1 MSRFKILNV
10 IDVYASGSIQKWIV
24 LALCLGIGV
33 GTVRYTN
40 QLVKEIKKREDW
52 QVNLYAK
59 ALEFIANEH
68 ETNQNALF
76 ALEEIIQANTT
87 IPVILTNENGTP
99 VFYKN
104 LPEVDLITDSE
115 ERASYLVQKIN
126 EMGLTKAPIAV
137 NLVDAQ
143 GNQYGQ
149 TMIYFEESSFLVQ
162 LRYYPYVQLAVIFV
176 FVLIVFTVFNYSRL
190 SEQNQIWVG
199 MAKETAHQLGTP
211 ISSLMAWGQYF
222 KEKYLEDPY
231 IIELDKDVKRLEI
244 ITQRFSSIGST
255 PKMAS
260 LNIYEQV
267 KLSVDYFKTRIS
279 KKVTIDFKAQEA
291 EHIYLNMNPEL
302 FSWVLENLIKNAV
315 DAMAGVGHIQISMFC
330 SGVDKL
336 MIDIEDQGNG
346 IASNKMRTVF
356 KPGFTTKNRGWG
368 LGLTLTKRIIE
379 DYHGGRIFIK
389 NSVLNKGT
397 AFRIILNA
405 TVQ

>member
-1 MSRFKILNV
+1 MSRFKIFNA
-10 IDVYASGSIQKWIV
+10 IDIYASGSIQKWIV

-33 GTVRYTN
+33 GSVRYTN
-40 QLVKEIKKREDW
+40 ELVKEIKKREDW

-87 IPVILTNENGTP
+87 IPVILTNECGTP

-104 LPEVDLITDSE
+104 LPQADLIIDSE

-126 EMGLTKAPIAV
+126 EMGLTKAPIVV
-137 NLVDAQ
+137 NLVDAH

-149 TMIYFEESSFLVQ
+149 TMIYFEESSLLVQ

-222 KEKYLEDPY
+222 KEKYVEDPY

-255 PKMAS
+255 PKMTS

-315 DAMAGVGHIQISMFC
+315 DAMAGVGHIQILMFC

-336 MIDIEDQGNG
+336 MIDIEDEGNG

-389 NSVLNKGT
+389 NSALNKGT

>member
-33 GTVRYTN
+33 GSVRYTN

-126 EMGLTKAPIAV
+126 EMGLTKAPIVV

-149 TMIYFEESSFLVQ
+149 TMIYFEESSLLVQ

-222 KEKYLEDPY
+222 KEKYMEDPY

-267 KLSVDYFKTRIS
+267 KLSVDYLKTRIS

-315 DAMAGVGHIQISMFC
+315 DAMAGVGHIQILMFC

-336 MIDIEDQGNG
+336 MIDIEDEGNG

-389 NSVLNKGT
+389 NSALNKGT

>member
-162 LRYYPYVQLAVIFV
+162 LRYYPYVQLAIIFV
-176 FVLIVFTVFNYSRL
+176 
-190 SEQNQIWVG
+190 
-199 MAKETAHQLGTP
+199 
-211 ISSLMAWGQYF
+211 
-222 KEKYLEDPY
+222 
-231 IIELDKDVKRLEI
+231 
-244 ITQRFSSIGST
+244 
-255 PKMAS
+255 
-260 LNIYEQV
+260 
-267 KLSVDYFKTRIS
+267 
-279 KKVTIDFKAQEA
+279 
-291 EHIYLNMNPEL
+291 
-302 FSWVLENLIKNAV
+302 
-315 DAMAGVGHIQISMFC
+315 
-330 SGVDKL
+330 
-336 MIDIEDQGNG
+336 
-346 IASNKMRTVF
+346 
-356 KPGFTTKNRGWG
+356 
-368 LGLTLTKRIIE
+368 
-379 DYHGGRIFIK
+379 
-389 NSVLNKGT
+389 
-397 AFRIILNA
+397 
-405 TVQ
+405 

>member
-1 MSRFKILNV
+1 MSRFKILNA
-10 IDVYASGSIQKWIV
+10 IDVYTSGSMQKWII
-24 LALCLGIGV
+24 LALSLSIGF
-33 GTVRYTN
+33 GSVRYTN

-126 EMGLTKAPIAV
+126 EMGLTKAPIVV

-149 TMIYFEESSFLVQ
+149 TMIYFEESSLLVQ

-267 KLSVDYFKTRIS
+267 KLSVDYLKTRIS

-315 DAMAGVGHIQISMFC
+315 DAMAGVGHIQILMFC

-389 NSVLNKGT
+389 NSALNKGT